1 MTEKVV
7 GSSPPRHGGA
17 DRVTGRQHYLADLR
31 LEGALHAKM
40 VTLGCARA
48 RIGRID
54 ASAAERVPGVHFV
67 LTAADL
73 PRPMPRFGY
82 GRRDRPVMADGETRY
97 HGEPVALVV
106 AETLEIA
113 EAAATVV
120 RVDHQVLPA
129 VSTIDQALDP
139 AAPLV
144 QDPSLRAGD
153 PLADT
158 NVLCEYEFGWGD
170 VDASEADLVVDETY
184 EWPMQTHFAIE
195 PHGFAAA
202 PGDDGGLVVWSTI
215 QHPYQL
221 QRTLAAVFDLPL
233 AKVRVVAPDLG
244 GAFGGKQHA
253 KLEPLVAFAAMRA
266 GRPVRLVLTL
276 EEAFQAV
283 RRASARTRFRTGFR
297 SDGTLVFQD
306 VAIDWLAGA
315 YTDSAAR
322 AASKGAYFA
331 SGPYRCPAVRIVSRA
346 HFSHTT
352 PTHPYRG
359 FAFPQH
365 TWARESNFDAGSRAL
380 GIDPVELRIRNL
392 VRYQEECV
400 PGCLPA
406 DGDWEQTLR
415 KAADEIGWGAEVP
428 RPRGVGRGIAIG
440 LKSGPTTGLSTSRV
454 RLLADGSAVLYCGTS
469 DMGQGARTVFA
480 QIVAQELGVPLER
493 ISVVMGDTAA
503 VPYDQQT
510 SASRSTVLMGNAVL
524 GACREVQGK
533 VAAMAACLYGGE
545 PDAIDVGDGEIVH
558 GGERLPLVEVMQ
570 RGLGRLGGEVVGDG
584 EMRTAVDPDHP
595 LGGPPV
601 FYMFNATAVEVRVD
615 EETGEVEILDYVTV
629 SDVGRSLNPAQVA
642 GQDDGS
648 SVMSIGWALMEH
660 LILDD
665 SGRTRNLGAI
675 DYRIPTTKDLPA
687 RYRSFRIENA
697 DGPGPYGAKGMSEG
711 AVLATAPAIAAAIRD
726 ATGAVIRDLPMS
738 PERVW
743 RALQERDGAR

>member
-1 MTEKVV
+1 MSVIGT
-7 GSSPPRHGGA
+7 SQHRHGGR
-17 DRVTGRQHYLADLR
+17 DRVTGSQQYLADLP
-31 LEGALHAKM
+31 LEGALHAKL
-40 VTLGCARA
+40 VTLDCARA
-48 RIGRID
+48 RIDRVDTEEAD
-54 ASAAERVPGVHFV
+54 ALSGVHFV
-67 LTAADL
+67 LTRDDL

-82 GRRDRPVMADGETRY
+82 GRRDRPVMADGETKY

-106 AETLEIA
+106 ADSREIA
-113 EAAATVV
+113 EAGAALV
-120 RVDHQVLPA
+120 RVEHEVLPA
-129 VSTIDQALDP
+129 VSTLDQALDP
-139 AAPLV
+139 GSPLV
-144 QDPSLRAGD
+144 QDPALRPGD
-153 PLADT
+153 PLAES
-158 NVLCEYEFGWGD
+158 NLLCEYRFGWGD
-170 VDASEADLVVDETY
+170 VEAAEAGADLVVDETY

-202 PGDDGGLVVWSTI
+202 PRDDGGLTVWSTV

-221 QRTLAAVFDLPL
+221 QKALASVFELPL
-233 AKVRVVAPDLG
+233 SKVRVVAPDPG
-244 GAFGGKQHA
+244 GGFGGKQHA
-253 KLEPLVAFAAMRA
+253 KLEPLVAFAARRA
-266 GRPVRLVLTL
+266 GGPVRLVLTL

-283 RRASARTRFRTGFR
+283 RRASARTRFRSGFEA
-297 SDGTLVFQD
+297 DGTLVFQD

-331 SGPYRCPAVRIVSRA
+331 AGPYRAPAVRIVSRA

-365 TWARESNFDAGSRAL
+365 TWARESNLEAASRDL
-380 GIDPVELRIRNL
+380 GIDPVELRLRNL
-392 VRYQEECV
+392 VKYQEECV

-406 DGDWEQTLR
+406 DGDWQQTLR
-415 KAADEIGWGAEVP
+415 KAAEEIGWGSEP
-428 RPRGVGRGIAIG
+428 GTGVGRGIAVG
-440 LKSGPTTGLSTSRV
+440 LKPGPTTGLSTSRI

-480 QIVAQELGVPLER
+480 QIAAQELGVPPER
-493 ISVVMGDTAA
+493 ISVVMGDTDA

-524 GACREVQGK
+524 RACRDVQGK
-533 VAAMAACLYGGE
+533 IAQMAAGLFGGDPE
-545 PDAIDVGDGEIVH
+545 DFTVEDGEVVH
-558 GGERLPLVEVMQ
+558 AGERIPLVEVMQ
-570 RGLGRLGGEVVGDG
+570 RGLGRLGGEVAGGG

-615 EETGEVEILDYVTV
+615 EETGLVEIVDYVTV
-629 SDVGRSLNPAQVA
+629 SDVGRALNPTQTA

-648 SVMSIGWALMEH
+648 AVMSTGWALMEH

-665 SGRTRNLGAI
+665 EGRTRNLGAI
-675 DYRIPTTKDLPA
+675 DYRIPTSNDLPT
-687 RYRSFRIENA
+687 RYRSFRIENG

-711 AVLATAPAIAAAIRD
+711 AVLATAPAVAAAIRD

-743 RALQERDGAR
+743 RALQERDGAD